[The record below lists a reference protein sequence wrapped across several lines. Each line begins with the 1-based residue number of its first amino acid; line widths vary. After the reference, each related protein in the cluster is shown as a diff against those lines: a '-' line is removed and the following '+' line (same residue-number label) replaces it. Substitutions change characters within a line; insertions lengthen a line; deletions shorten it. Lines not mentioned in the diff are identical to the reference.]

1 MRRRTAS
8 YAGVSCAVPS
18 ERSASPRIARFHHA
32 KSMSFGFNHEQS
44 LARGCIGH
52 AMAIMVV
59 TSAFGILYRSQRLA
73 QH

>member
-1 MRRRTAS
+1 MR
-8 YAGVSCAVPS
+8 S
-18 ERSASPRIARFHHA
+18 ERSASPRISTNRFQNVANHA

-59 TSAFGILYRSQRLA
+59 KPAFGILYRSQRLA